1 MKREMNEVGWNEI
14 KMEELKGNTIKFN
27 GVGWYLLIIIITI
40 PFVFPLVWIISA
52 AFKTQTQIVA
62 SPPIWFFK
70 PTLNNFRSVFMEQD
84 FARFLWNSSVVAG
97 VSTVLSLIL
106 GLPAA
111 YSISR
116 YKQQILG
123 VFILVA
129 RLMPGISFL
138 IPWYILFSKI
148 RMIDTFT
155 ALIASHMLVALPL
168 IIWIMINYFDGLPRE
183 LEESARVDGC
193 SIQAAFFRIMLPIS
207 GPGIITATT
216 LSFLFSWNNFMFS
229 LVLSTNRTKTLPI
242 AIYNFVSYAEIS
254 WGNVMAAAVVIIA
267 PAIILTMIFQR
278 YVIKGLTVGA
288 VKG

>member
-1 MKREMNEVGWNEI
+1 
-14 KMEELKGNTIKFN
+14 
-27 GVGWYLLIIIITI
+27 
-40 PFVFPLVWIISA
+40 
-52 AFKTQTQIVA
+52 
-62 SPPIWFFK
+62 
-70 PTLNNFRSVFMEQD
+70 MEQD
-84 FARFLWNSSVVAG
+84 FARFLWNSSVVA
-97 VSTVLSLIL
+97 VASTVLSLLL

-116 YKQQILG
+116 YKQQTLG

-138 IPWYILFSKI
+138 MPWYILFSKI
-148 RMIDTFT
+148 RMVDTFS

-168 IIWIMINYFDGLPRE
+168 IVWIMINYFDGLPRE

-193 SIQAAFFRIMLPIS
+193 SIQTAFLRILLPIS

-229 LVLSTNRTKTLPI
+229 LVLSTHRTKTLPI
-242 AIYNFVSYAEIS
+242 AIYNFVSYAEVS
-254 WGNVMAAAVVIIA
+254 WGNVMAAAVVIIT